1 VNVRAKL
8 SVLLALIVSSSFVL
22 AQTEDIDKDIQFH
35 TKELD
40 KLRNEIRD
48 FEKRISETG
57 SRAKSTAQKVAE
69 LDEEISLIRNLLY
82 RLKIEEKRKVKA
94 IHEVEKE
101 IETKENE
108 YTDLQDRYAR
118 RVVDVY
124 RKGRLSDFEV
134 LLDAESWSQAVY
146 RAKYL
151 KIINDYDKV
160 LSVRIKTTLKEIQ
173 EKRTTLNSELKDMK
187 RIDAEKSKRKDW
199 LEKRRRMRGKE
210 LDRLK
215 RDKRELAHALT
226 ERQDAATE
234 LEAILSRLDKERK
247 SRLAELERRRREK
260 AVLVTTDFSKLR
272 GKLPWPVKGRITSR
286 FGSHKNP
293 TLKTVTENTGID
305 IRGTEGSEVKSVFD
319 GIVTTVTYIRGYGN
333 TIIIDHGGGY
343 YTVYTHITDVEV
355 EENSYVDAL
364 EVIAHVGDSGSLD
377 GAKLHFEIWGN
388 RKKLNPE
395 SWLKK
400 S

>member
-1 VNVRAKL
+1 M

-134 LLDAESWSQAVY
+134 LFGC
-146 RAKYL
+146 
-151 KIINDYDKV
+151 
-160 LSVRIKTTLKEIQ
+160 RIVEPGGLQ
-173 EKRTTLNSELKDMK
+173 GQVSE
-187 RIDAEKSKRKDW
+187 
-199 LEKRRRMRGKE
+199 
-210 LDRLK
+210 
-215 RDKRELAHALT
+215 
-226 ERQDAATE
+226 
-234 LEAILSRLDKERK
+234 
-247 SRLAELERRRREK
+247 
-260 AVLVTTDFSKLR
+260 
-272 GKLPWPVKGRITSR
+272 
-286 FGSHKNP
+286 
-293 TLKTVTENTGID
+293 
-305 IRGTEGSEVKSVFD
+305 
-319 GIVTTVTYIRGYGN
+319 
-333 TIIIDHGGGY
+333 DH
-343 YTVYTHITDVEV
+343 
-355 EENSYVDAL
+355 
-364 EVIAHVGDSGSLD
+364 
-377 GAKLHFEIWGN
+377 
-388 RKKLNPE
+388 
-395 SWLKK
+395 
-400 S
+400 